1 MPLDLLADSTR
12 LPVPPG
18 LVGNFRNTFAV
29 VLSVSAA
36 VVGALVLAGL
46 LKSGGSR
53 AATSSV
59 LISSNK
65 LEIPSLNPF
74 DFSVVGVE
82 DVVTSGFSIA
92 EGLNPGG
99 KKALT
104 SSNFNE
110 FNNEGFDEEEEMVL
124 SVVSVVTFVKPNLLV
139 VDS

>member
-1 MPLDLLADSTR
+1 M
-12 LPVPPG
+12 PPG

-46 LKSGGSR
+46 LKSGGSK

-74 DFSVVGVE
+74 DFSVVVGVE

-110 FNNEGFDEEEEMVL
+110 FNNEGFDELEEGTPSVV
-124 SVVSVVTFVKPNLLV
+124 VVSVVTFVKPNLLV

>member
-1 MPLDLLADSTR
+1 MPPDLLADSTR

-18 LVGNFRNTFAV
+18 LVGNFRNIFAV
-29 VLSVSAA
+29 LLSVSAA
-36 VVGALVLAGL
+36 VLGALVLAGL

-65 LEIPSLNPF
+65 LEISSLNPF

-99 KKALT
+99 KNALT

-110 FNNEGFDEEEEMVL
+110 FNNEDFD
-124 SVVSVVTFVKPNLLV
+124 VVSVLAETFVKPNLLV

>member
-1 MPLDLLADSTR
+1 M
-12 LPVPPG
+12 PPG

-74 DFSVVGVE
+74 DFSVVVGVE

>member
-1 MPLDLLADSTR
+1 M
-12 LPVPPG
+12 PPG

-74 DFSVVGVE
+74 DFSVVVVGVE

>member
-1 MPLDLLADSTR
+1 MLSFKKSSNVLWIKKQIYHII
-12 LPVPPG
+12 PG
-18 LVGNFRNTFAV
+18 GR
-29 VLSVSAA
+29 
-36 VVGALVLAGL
+36 
-46 LKSGGSR
+46 R

-99 KKALT
+99 KKALI

-110 FNNEGFDEEEEMVL
+110 FNNEGFDEEEGSL
-124 SVVSVVTFVKPNLLV
+124 SESLPRSITLENSNLSLKMFDQSAV
-139 VDS
+139 HLLSPH

>member
-1 MPLDLLADSTR
+1 MCECTLDKKKQIYHII
-12 LPVPPG
+12 PG
-18 LVGNFRNTFAV
+18 GR
-29 VLSVSAA
+29 
-36 VVGALVLAGL
+36 
-46 LKSGGSR
+46 R

-110 FNNEGFDEEEEMVL
+110 FNNEGFDEEEEGTL
-124 SVVSVVTFVKPNLLV
+124 SVVSVVIFVKPNLLV

>member
-1 MPLDLLADSTR
+1 MPPDLLADSTR

-18 LVGNFRNTFAV
+18 LVGNFRNIFAV

-65 LEIPSLNPF
+65 LEISSLKPL

-99 KKALT
+99 KNALT

-110 FNNEGFDEEEEMVL
+110 FNKEGFDEEEVL
-124 SVVSVVTFVKPNLLV
+124 VAEILVKPSLLV

>member
-1 MPLDLLADSTR
+1 MLSFNKSA
-12 LPVPPG
+12 
-18 LVGNFRNTFAV
+18 N
-29 VLSVSAA
+29 VLWI
-36 VVGALVLAGL
+36 
-46 LKSGGSR
+46 KKQIYHIIPGGSK

-82 DVVTSGFSIA
+82 EVVTSGFSIE

-99 KKALT
+99 KKALI

-110 FNNEGFDEEEEMVL
+110 FNNEGFDDEEEGSL
-124 SVVSVVTFVKPNLLV
+124 SVVSVVIFVKPNLLV
-139 VDS
+139 VDSWAVVFDWNNK

>member
-1 MPLDLLADSTR
+1 MPPDLLADSTR

-18 LVGNFRNTFAV
+18 LVGNFRNIFAV
-29 VLSVSAA
+29 LLSVSAA
-36 VVGALVLAGL
+36 VLGALVLAGL

-65 LEIPSLNPF
+65 LEISSLNPF

-110 FNNEGFDEEEEMVL
+110 FNNEDFD
-124 SVVSVVTFVKPNLLV
+124 VVSVLAETFVKPNLLV

>member
-1 MPLDLLADSTR
+1 MPPDLLADSTR

-18 LVGNFRNTFAV
+18 LVGNFKNIFAV
-29 VLSVSAA
+29 LLSVSAA
-36 VVGALVLAGL
+36 VLGALVLAGL
-46 LKSGGSR
+46 LKSGGSK

-65 LEIPSLNPF
+65 LEISSLNPF

-110 FNNEGFDEEEEMVL
+110 FNNEDFD
-124 SVVSVVTFVKPNLLV
+124 VVSVSAETFVKPNLLV